1 MQKETFILR
10 TEWYEAIS
18 ELDPKD
24 QATIFKNLFLY
35 HLGDINDVVLDTFA
49 VKIVWKLI
57 EPTLSRNIESY
68 DKRKITSVEN
78 GQKGGRKTNA
88 EKENQKQPNN
98 NLNNLND
105 NLGLPQKPI
114 ESLSVSDSVYDSVS
128 VSESESVP
136 AAETPT
142 LTELKALFPDKDFSE
157 FILTAPGTDQN
168 NQLFY
173 EKIMMS
179 HSWDLKKITNVHTKW
194 IPSRKGK
201 LFTLREARQ
210 DFEGFC
216 ASWAN
221 NDITS
226 GRSSPSPQYQDA
238 KQVTSS
244 YLS

>member
-68 DKRKITSVEN
+68 DKRKITSAEN

-136 AAETPT
+136 AAEIHTPI
-142 LTELKALFPDKDFSE
+142 EKLKNYSDLSLP
-157 FILTAPGTDQN
+157 APGTDTAHEIY
-168 NQLFY
+168 Y
-173 EKIMMS
+173 ETEICHRHGFDIETVKDI
-179 HSWDLKKITNVHTKW
+179 HTAW
-194 IPSRKGK
+194 VGDRLGQM
-201 LFTLREARQ
+201 FTMQEARQ
-210 DFEGFC
+210 NFASYC
-216 ASWAN
+216 AKWKQN
-221 NDITS
+221 NRNRNGTS
-226 GRSSPSPQYQDA
+226 SNI
-238 KQVTSS
+238 KQLPTSNKVNSS